1 LWYYE
6 VANMRQTPPSENGV
20 DQGEDQISTATL
32 FEKLDGTPQ
41 ADEPGGVVSD
51 IVTEVEAS
59 LVDSE
64 QFSYERAHVLS
75 SLDEV
80 LVSLVA
86 LQNGAPHGK
95 QLCETLAEDLD
106 MTFSP
111 GTVYPRLD
119 DLCEEEILK
128 RHDLVNTIEYTF
140 DDTEKARSN
149 VAAAARQHLA
159 LELLFRTIL
168 EQGDFE

>member
-1 LWYYE
+1 
-6 VANMRQTPPSENGV
+6 MRQTPSSDIGI
-20 DQGEDQISTATL
+20 DQSGDQISTATL
-32 FEKLDGTPQ
+32 FEKLDGTTQP
-41 ADEPGGVVSD
+41 DEPGGVVSD
-51 IVTEVEAS
+51 IVSEVEAS

-95 QLCETLAEDLD
+95 QLCDTLAEDLD

-111 GTVYPRLD
+111 GTIYPRLD
-119 DLCEEEILK
+119 DLCEEDTLK
-128 RHDLVNTIEYTF
+128 RHELVNTIEYTF
-140 DDTEKARSN
+140 DDTEKARSD

-159 LELLFRTIL
+159 LGLLFRTVL